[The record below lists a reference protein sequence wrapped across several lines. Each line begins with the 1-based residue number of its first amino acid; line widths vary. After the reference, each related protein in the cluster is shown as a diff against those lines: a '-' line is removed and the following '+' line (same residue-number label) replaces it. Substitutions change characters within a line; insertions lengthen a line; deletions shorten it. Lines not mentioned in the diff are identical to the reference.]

1 MGKRKMKLEKNLK
14 DQMTPVERKYAIQN
28 GERADRV
35 MAMPF
40 TSEFKC
46 YLSRISIRDFWFNAE
61 KMAQAERITFN
72 RYGYDR
78 IVIGPN
84 TRGITEALGG
94 KFIYPE
100 NGVPYADA
108 PFISDYGKL
117 DELEPV
123 VAKTDTRIAVFQEEA
138 KILSEEA
145 QEIVPIEASIGGPFT
160 ITSTLRGVEKL
171 LRDCRKHEEEVHRL
185 MRIVTDSQKSC
196 IDMAAQYGLG
206 IAMADPVANP
216 ALIGPKMYEKFVFPY
231 TKELTDYTFEKTG
244 HKVSLHMCGDTRS
257 IWKYLGQYQLNELS
271 LDNIID
277 LEQAAGE
284 IGTQVP
290 IAGNVDPV
298 SIVMKGTKD
307 EIFTDVKKCVELGS
321 KAQKGYTLATGCDIP
336 ETTDPQQ
343 IDWFMDAARA
353 CGEYQK

>member
-1 MGKRKMKLEKNLK
+1 MKIEKNAK
-14 DQMTPVERKYAIQN
+14 DLMTPIERKKAIQN
-28 GERADRV
+28 GEMADRV

-46 YLSRISIRDFWFNAE
+46 YLSGISVRDFWFDVK
-61 KMAQAERITFN
+61 KMAQAERIVFN

-84 TRGITEALGG
+84 TRGIVEALGG

-108 PFISDYGKL
+108 PMISDYKKL
-117 DELEPV
+117 DEMEPV
-123 VAKTDTRIAVFQEEA
+123 EAKRDPRIAVFIEEA
-138 KILSEEA
+138 KILSGEA
-145 QEIVPIEASIGGPFT
+145 QKIVPI
-160 ITSTLRGVEKL
+160 
-171 LRDCRKHEEEVHRL
+171 EEVHRL

-206 IAMADPVANP
+206 LAMADPVANP

-231 TKELTDYTFEKTG
+231 TKELTDYAYEKTG

-277 LEQAAGE
+277 IKQAADE
-284 IGTQVP
+284 IGSEVP

-298 SIVMKGTKD
+298 SIVMKGRKE
-307 EIFTDVKKCVELGS
+307 EIFADVKRCVEIGS
-321 KAQKGYTLATGCDIP
+321 KAKKGYTLATGCDIP
-336 ETTDPQQ
+336 ETTDPQK

-353 CGEYQK
+353 CGEYKG